1 MASGTSIVRSQVFF
15 TAQAAHYGVAR
26 SPRFIAKSHQWWVTT
41 AGGHPAYAAMG
52 FGGQL
57 IEVVPDL
64 RLVAVFS
71 ADVTEHDAP
80 VDPYSYASILSLTI
94 QQVEDEELHERRSS
108 ARRTSPLPTH
118 PPRAPCARTS
128 SA

>member
-1 MASGTSIVRSQVFF
+1 MQ
-15 TAQAAHYGVAR
+15 
-26 SPRFIAKSHQWWVTT
+26 AKSILEGYGYQWWVTT

-71 ADVTEHDAP
+71 ADVTEPDAP
-80 VDPYSYASILSLTI
+80 VDPYSYASILSLII
-94 QQVEDEELHERRSS
+94 QQVEDE
-108 ARRTSPLPTH
+108 
-118 PPRAPCARTS
+118 
-128 SA
+128 